1 MQMIIL
7 RDRPLANDHPEGE
20 PLANDYPKGQVS
32 CKWLSRGTGL
42 LKIII
47 CHLCQ
52 DPYSISRTFVEQSVV
67 VSHIR
72 TQAGPRAGCDPD
84 YGWLPGAAGTD
95 KCYMLI
101 KSDSRCAY
109 SHFVSFSI
117 GLLAITHDKYR
128 RYDSRIGKK

>member
-1 MQMIIL
+1 MIIG
-7 RDRPLANDHPEGE
+7 D
-20 PLANDYPKGQVS
+20 
-32 CKWLSRGTGL
+32 
-42 LKIII
+42 
-47 CHLCQ
+47 LCQ
-52 DPYSISRTFVEQSVV
+52 DPDSSSRTFVEQFVL

-101 KSDSRCAY
+101 KSDSRCPSY

-117 GLLAITHDKYR
+117 GLLATWPAHMTNIADMIVVSVKNNL
-128 RYDSRIGKK
+128 GKKRGT